1 MPTSFNILRFLETML
16 SKYFINRINFL
27 SLRAKLLIYF
37 YSIIYTWRDFSSMN
51 IVYVTYTLFPCMWI
65 DG

>member
-16 SKYFINRINFL
+16 SKYFINSINFL

-51 IVYVTYTLFPCMWI
+51 IVYVTYTLFPCIWI